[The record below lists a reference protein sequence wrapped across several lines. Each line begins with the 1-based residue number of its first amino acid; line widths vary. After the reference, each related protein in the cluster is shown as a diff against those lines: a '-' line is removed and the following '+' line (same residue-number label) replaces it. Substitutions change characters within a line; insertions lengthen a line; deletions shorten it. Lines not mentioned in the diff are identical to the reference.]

1 MLIDIHSHLDHY
13 LFRDDLDG
21 VIENA
26 KKAGLKVIL
35 TAGINPETN
44 RKSLEIASKYPMVKA
59 CLGIYPVQTLQKEIE
74 SGDYPM
80 KENKFDI
87 DEEIEFIIKN
97 KNKFAA
103 VGEVGL
109 DYSMGENPNEQK
121 KLFEKMISLAEKLR
135 KPIIIHSRKAESDC
149 IDILKSSKLKKI
161 VMHCFCGKKA
171 LVKRIIDNGWYL
183 TAPTS
188 IVRSTQFQ
196 ENALMVPITQLFAE
210 TDAPYLSPFKDR
222 RNEPAFVRESYKKI
236 AEIKGMELSE
246 VTNNIWMNWQR
257 VFG

>member
-1 MLIDIHSHLDHY
+1 
-13 LFRDDLDG
+13 
-21 VIENA
+21 
-26 KKAGLKVIL
+26 
-35 TAGINPETN
+35 
-44 RKSLEIASKYPMVKA
+44 
-59 CLGIYPVQTLQKEIE
+59 
-74 SGDYPM
+74 
-80 KENKFDI
+80 
-87 DEEIEFIIKN
+87 
-97 KNKFAA
+97 
-103 VGEVGL
+103 
-109 DYSMGENPNEQK
+109 
-121 KLFEKMISLAEKLR
+121 
-135 KPIIIHSRKAESDC
+135 
-149 IDILKSSKLKKI
+149 
-161 VMHCFCGKKA
+161 MHCFCGKKA